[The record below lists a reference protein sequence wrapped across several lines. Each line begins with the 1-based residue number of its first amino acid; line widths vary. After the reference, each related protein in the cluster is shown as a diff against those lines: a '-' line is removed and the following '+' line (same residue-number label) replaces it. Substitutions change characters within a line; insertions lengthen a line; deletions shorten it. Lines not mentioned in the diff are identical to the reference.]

1 MSGSWNQQG
10 RDRFFFVVKIFNF
23 KIVLQTE
30 DENKQK
36 ARHMKS
42 NSCTKPFAE
51 FIRKNSHIELGNER
65 INDTL
70 HSFIKLHHP
79 ENSNEK
85 SRNSSYVNE
94 SEEMGREGER
104 VLFECYSE
112 WWYLWRVIL
121 SKAYTKILYSCLFE
135 NFDTVVCSLRAKI
148 VQMIVGKCYSIKS
161 CKTDE
166 KYRIRRVMLK
176 WTQI

>member
-1 MSGSWNQQG
+1 
-10 RDRFFFVVKIFNF
+10 
-23 KIVLQTE
+23 
-30 DENKQK
+30 
-36 ARHMKS
+36 MKS

-51 FIRKNSHIELGNER
+51 FIRKNTHIELGNET

-104 VLFECYSE
+104 VLFEYYSE
-112 WWYLWRVIL
+112 
-121 SKAYTKILYSCLFE
+121 
-135 NFDTVVCSLRAKI
+135 
-148 VQMIVGKCYSIKS
+148 G
-161 CKTDE
+161 
-166 KYRIRRVMLK
+166 
-176 WTQI
+176 

>member
-1 MSGSWNQQG
+1 
-10 RDRFFFVVKIFNF
+10 
-23 KIVLQTE
+23 
-30 DENKQK
+30 
-36 ARHMKS
+36 MKS

-94 SEEMGREGER
+94 SEEMGREGKGYSLSTTANDDTCGELYFPKLIPKYCIPVFLR
-104 VLFECYSE
+104 TLTLLFAPSE
-112 WWYLWRVIL
+112 P
-121 SKAYTKILYSCLFE
+121 
-135 NFDTVVCSLRAKI
+135 
-148 VQMIVGKCYSIKS
+148 KS
-161 CKTDE
+161 FK
-166 KYRIRRVMLK
+166 
-176 WTQI
+176 

>member
-1 MSGSWNQQG
+1 M
-10 RDRFFFVVKIFNF
+10 KIFNF

-30 DENKQK
+30 DENKK
-36 ARHMKS
+36 ITHHMKS

-104 VLFECYSE
+104 VLFEYYSE
-112 WWYLWRVIL
+112 
-121 SKAYTKILYSCLFE
+121 
-135 NFDTVVCSLRAKI
+135 
-148 VQMIVGKCYSIKS
+148 
-161 CKTDE
+161 
-166 KYRIRRVMLK
+166 
-176 WTQI
+176 